1 MHWQGDP
8 AHNCVLQANNT
19 LIGWALND
27 FPLYNLM
34 ATTQLPTTITT
45 LAPTN
50 KPLPE
55 AQINVDKQ
63 ATTGAQN
70 ANNLDSLSNS
80 TLSQGMWFTTT
91 TTQLDALAMQ
101 QNKLETQM
109 TNQLTTIMM
118 QLKTIQNSMEEQCR

>member
-1 MHWQGDP
+1 MHWQWDP